1 MIIRISIGAFLLNPE
16 SVNAITALKEDRL
29 FFRSTIDIHEGGI
42 DAAVSHLANEQTP
55 TLLIVETTADKDGMF
70 EQLEALANVCDP
82 DTRLLLIGAE
92 NDIELFRTLISEGI
106 SDYLISPVTMD

>member
-1 MIIRISIGAFLLNPE
+1 M
-16 SVNAITALKEDRL
+16 KEDRL

-42 DAAVSHLANEQTP
+42 DAAVSHLAIKQTP

>member
-1 MIIRISIGAFLLNPE
+1 
-16 SVNAITALKEDRL
+16 
-29 FFRSTIDIHEGGI
+29 
-42 DAAVSHLANEQTP
+42 
-55 TLLIVETTADKDGMF
+55 MF